1 MKKSKNAS
9 MDASVNNKE
18 FEEMKISEQMQQ
30 GTSGEVALTTFNV
43 ADVNQLGNFNDGGAA
58 AQVVAK
64 AIEVNLFDCIKDN
77 KPKLALFDR
86 MIEMVRTDAEVKH
99 KTEWHR
105 QLLEM
110 GEVEN
115 AKKVKEGMPNFGV
128 AALFEGTRSGAHVK
142 KMTGITMVDIDDEDP
157 ERIAEMLELIKCDEH
172 TLAAHTTI
180 SGAGIHV
187 YVRYETDPA
196 PANITQAKRY
206 YGEAF
211 DAVNDYYKQLLGI
224 EKTDG
229 ACRDLARVSFLSH
242 DRNVYYNPAA
252 TPIVVKVQATN
263 PVGRPPKKVAVKT
276 RTIDEVAPIVLKDLS
291 ERGIEYK
298 EGTFNKYVS
307 RACYAMNK
315 YGVSE
320 TECMEWAT
328 STFTDYDPVEVESII
343 HSCYKHTED
352 HATKSLP
359 TERKKRESSTATTME
374 IRSYLK
380 AHYTMRYDSI
390 KRRYEMYND
399 ETEEWEELT
408 LRKQNT
414 IQQII
419 DKDLDKRVSTSDLRT
434 VIESDYAVETNALRE
449 YLKSLPYDP
458 NDETNYIA
466 ELAARIDV
474 GDEKREF
481 FKKYLTKWIVA
492 MVAGWLGMGKGNEV
506 TLVLVG
512 DQGIGK
518 SQYLEHL
525 IPPALKEYFASIHL
539 ARVDKEFKLQTTE
552 NALIVLE
559 ELDAMDN
566 KTLHAFKAASDATSV
581 AERDVYAPRR
591 EKRPRITSFAA
602 TSNNLRFL
610 TDNQNRR
617 FIPIYT
623 KSIVNPFNNPI
634 NYDKLYAQIYHMCM
648 NGFQYWLDS
657 NDMKEQ
663 AAHNR
668 DFEVPNVVEEL
679 IEMHFLKPTGD
690 NKGEFYNAAS
700 IISTISYG
708 YAGREHFESK
718 DITSA
723 MDKLGFKACRVEN
736 KRGWKVIPLSA
747 DAIRANRKLDAQR
760 CTPIDE

>member
-1 MKKSKNAS
+1 MDKKDKSAS
-9 MDASVNNKE
+9 RDASVKQV
-18 FEEMKISEQMQQ
+18 K
-30 GTSGEVALTTFNV
+30 V
-43 ADVNQLGNFNDGGAA
+43 ADVKQLGNLHDGGAA
-58 AQVVAK
+58 TQVVAK
-64 AIEVNLFDCIKDN
+64 AIEVNLFNCIKDN
-77 KPKLALFDR
+77 KPKMALLDK
-86 MIEMVRTDAEVKH
+86 MIEMVRTDADVKC

-105 QLLEM
+105 HLLKM
-110 GEVEN
+110 GDKKK
-115 AKKVKEGMPNFGV
+115 AKEEKEGMPNFGV
-128 AALFEGTRSGAHVK
+128 AALFEGTRCGAHVK

-157 ERIAEMLELIKCDEH
+157 ERIAEMLEQIKCDEH

-180 SGAGIHV
+180 SGAGIHIFV
-187 YVRYETDPA
+187 GYETDPA

-211 DAVNDYYKQLLGI
+211 DAVNNYYKQLLGV

-229 ACRDLARVSFLSH
+229 TCKDLARVSFLSH
-242 DRNVYYNPAA
+242 DRNAYYNPAA

-263 PVGRPPKKVAVKT
+263 PVGRPPKKVVVKT

-291 ERGIEYK
+291 EKGIEYK
-298 EGTFNKYVS
+298 EGTYNKYVS
-307 RACYAMNK
+307 CAGYAMNK

-320 TECMEWAT
+320 TECMKWAT
-328 STFTDYDPVEVESII
+328 STFTDYNPVEVESII
-343 HSCYKHTED
+343 RSCYKHTED

-359 TERKKRESSTATTME
+359 AERKRRESSTATTME
-374 IRSYLK
+374 IRSYLD
-380 AHYTMRYDSI
+380 AHYVMRYDSI
-390 KRRYEMYND
+390 KRRYDVYND

-434 VIESDYAVETNALRE
+434 VIESDYAVESNALIE
-449 YLKSLPYDP
+449 YLESLPYDP
-458 NDETNYIA
+458 NDETDYIA

-474 GDEKREF
+474 GADKKDF
-481 FKKYLTKWIVA
+481 FKKYLTKWLVA

-518 SQYLEHL
+518 SQYLEQL
-525 IPPALKEYFASIHL
+525 IPLALKEFFATIHL
-539 ARVDKEFKLQTTE
+539 ARVDKDFKLLTTE

-581 AERDVYAPRR
+581 VERDVYAPRR
-591 EKRPRITSFAA
+591 EKHPRIASFAA

-617 FIPIYT
+617 FMPIYA

-634 NYDKLYAQIYHMCM
+634 NYDKLYAQVYHMCM

-723 MDKLGFKACRVEN
+723 MEKLGFKACRVEN

-760 CTPIDE
+760 STPIDE